1 MRKAF
6 AALSDRE
13 REVALLAG
21 QKLTNRQIAERLEL
35 AVRTVEFHRA
45 GAMRKLGTHSAK
57 ELTEKLIAAGAL
69 GS

>member
-1 MRKAF
+1 MTDPVIRIVDDDPRMHD
-6 AALSDRE
+6 ALQFVLES
-13 REVALLAG
+13 
-21 QKLTNRQIAERLEL
+21 AERLEL